1 MTLPSGLPETVED
14 GETISRFLTS
24 YNRRFASMDSMSGKA
39 PLHVVE
45 GDTVYRVGTQTLP
58 ADVSRLRSPPFT
70 LGLPMMRV

>member
-1 MTLPSGLPETVED
+1 
-14 GETISRFLTS
+14 
-24 YNRRFASMDSMSGKA
+24 MDSMSGKV